1 MIGMRA
7 ARAMFCRRLKTWL
20 GGCPLAW
27 RRRICAAHMVLIAVL
42 SLVPAWLF
50 PPALAEVPGLD
61 KWVHGALYG
70 LLGALLRWAAGNRPG
85 AGAWRWPVAG
95 AGYGLLLEWLQLAM
109 CGGTRAFS
117 WGDAGANL
125 AGVVGFWLLADR
137 AMARTG

>member
-7 ARAMFCRRLKTWL
+7 ARAMFFRRRQAWL
-20 GGCPLAW
+20 SDCPLVF
-27 RRRICAAHMVLIAVL
+27 RRWICATHMVLIAGL

-50 PPALAEVPGLD
+50 PPSLAEVPGLD
-61 KWVHGALYG
+61 KWVHVAMYG

-117 WGDAGANL
+117 WGDVGANL
-125 AGVVGFWLLADR
+125 AGVVVFWLLTDR
-137 AMARTG
+137 ALARTG